1 MISILLIYTLL
12 CGQEF
17 CLRRVVAMSD
27 LVIGGV
33 QVTYKVAVVRD
44 GKARELEKSLAAS
57 AGLGAAVGSATSF

>member
-1 MISILLIYTLL
+1 M
-12 CGQEF
+12 
-17 CLRRVVAMSD
+17 VAMSD

-44 GKARELEKSLAAS
+44 EKARELEKSLAAS